1 MANALGNNPAYIEAT
16 ATSAKTGLMNLLGI
30 YWVGIESKE
39 IVADNDFLL
48 VDSSGGRIAGKRAK
62 GNGDGLELMF
72 KRPFPVDGFNCT
84 ALDAGVV
91 YIYYQ

>member
-1 MANALGNNPAYIEAT
+1 M
-16 ATSAKTGLMNLLGI
+16 GI
-30 YWVGIESKE
+30 YWVGIDGNE
-39 IVADNDFLL
+39 IVTDNDFLL
-48 VDSSGGRIAGKRAK
+48 VTTNGDRIAGKRAK

-91 YIYYQ
+91 YVYYQ